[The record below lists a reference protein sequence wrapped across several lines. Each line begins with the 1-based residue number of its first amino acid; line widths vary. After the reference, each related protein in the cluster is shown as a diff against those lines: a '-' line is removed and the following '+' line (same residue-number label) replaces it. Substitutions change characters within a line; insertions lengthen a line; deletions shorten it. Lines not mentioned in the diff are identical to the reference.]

1 MNGPG
6 IKRIIDLFE
15 ERGAARYESGAPD
28 SVSQLEHALQ
38 CAVLAEAAGVDAHL
52 ITASLLHD
60 LGHLMYADAHAFE
73 ARNDA
78 HEHRAVSFLRDAFPD
93 SVLDPIRLHVAA
105 KRYLCA
111 TESDYYDGLSQAS
124 KLSLELQGGV
134 YTPIQAASF
143 IAQAGARDAVQLR
156 RWDDQA
162 KRKNA
167 ATPPLA
173 YFIDGVRTCMRPGNA

>member
-1 MNGPG
+1 MRET
-6 IKRIIDLFE
+6 IMERIIGVFE
-15 ERGAARYESGAPD
+15 ERGATRYESGAAD

-38 CAVLAEAAGVDAHL
+38 CAALAEAAGADAHL
-52 ITASLLHD
+52 ITAALLHD
-60 LGHLMYADAHAFE
+60 LGHLMYSDAQEFE

-78 HEHRAVSFLRDAFPD
+78 HEQRAASFLRGVFADG
-93 SVLDPIRLHVAA
+93 VLDPIRLHVAA

-111 TESDYYDGLSQAS
+111 TEGNYYGGLSHAS

-134 YTPIQAASF
+134 YSPVQAARF

-162 KRKNA
+162 KRKEA
-167 ATPPLA
+167 RTPPLA
-173 YFIDGVRTCMRPGNA
+173 YFVDILRASMPPAP